1 MRYSS
6 ANIYFQYVLAPSLPQ
21 IPTASRGASRR
32 QVNTNMHS
40 PQWRWLHS
48 EGFRN
53 CFDTGAWNDRGC
65 IDNCTEVCM
74 LEGAD
79 YRSLGV
85 STANASVTQKL
96 VTKIDFA
103 TNVASRL
110 FLLES
115 RNKYQTFRL
124 LDNEFAFDVNLSKTG
139 CGVNSAL
146 HFIDMDADGGVA
158 RFPTNKAGAE
168 YGTGYCNSQCSR
180 ELRYVGGKVRWAG
193 RTSRIQWVP

>member
-1 MRYSS
+1 M
-6 ANIYFQYVLAPSLPQ
+6 NP
-21 IPTASRGASRR
+21 
-32 QVNTNMHS
+32 

-48 EGFRN
+48 DGFKN
-53 CFDTGAWNDRGC
+53 CYDMGTWNDYGC
-65 IDNCTEVCM
+65 KDNCTEVCM

-85 STANASVTQKL
+85 STANTSVTQKL
-96 VTKIDFA
+96 VTRIDFA
-103 TNVASRL
+103 RNVASRL

-115 RNKYQTFRL
+115 RDKYQTFRL

-146 HFIDMDADGGVA
+146 HFIDMDADGGMA
-158 RFPTNKAGAE
+158 RFPTNEAGAE

-180 ELRYVGGKVRWAG
+180 ALRYVGGKVRSASW
-193 RTSRIQWVP
+193 TFEIL